1 VLHAIQAT
9 LDNSSKDN
17 AADQVKDQAAQLQ
30 YLRECLSF
38 ASQERDQLLIMNKK
52 MTSMLVHQTQQAAA
66 AAAAA
71 AAAGAAA
78 AKGADSFTE
87 ALSSGQGAGAAV
99 VAVAGKRAAR
109 LRRCFSY
116 EVGGLDC
123 LAAVWSE
130 LLLSQ
135 GITQGICTRS
145 CSNSQCGDTDC
156 IVPNCCAI
164 CVIVRSLWSTTANG
178 KAAGLTRPSGS
189 SSSSGTAPWT

>member
-1 VLHAIQAT
+1 MMAVLPPAAGAAASAGGTLCPDVLHAIQAT

-52 MTSMLVHQTQQAAA
+52 MTSMLVQQTQQA

-130 LLLSQ
+130 LLL
-135 GITQGICTRS
+135 
-145 CSNSQCGDTDC
+145 
-156 IVPNCCAI
+156 
-164 CVIVRSLWSTTANG
+164 
-178 KAAGLTRPSGS
+178 
-189 SSSSGTAPWT
+189 